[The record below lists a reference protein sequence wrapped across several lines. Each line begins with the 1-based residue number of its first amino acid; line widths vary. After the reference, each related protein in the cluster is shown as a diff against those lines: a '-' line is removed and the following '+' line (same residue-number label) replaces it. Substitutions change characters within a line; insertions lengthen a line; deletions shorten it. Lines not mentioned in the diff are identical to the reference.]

1 MKEYIKPEM
10 EIISSHAAE
19 ILAGSLPAND
29 DTYADGTQPIYAPTF
44 GGVEDDEE
52 E

>member
-10 EIISSHAAE
+10 EIINSNAVE

-29 DTYADGTQPIYAPTF
+29 DTYADGSQPIYAPKF
-44 GGVEDDEE
+44 EGVEDDEE